1 MASLVPG
8 YASMQISA
16 EFIVPNIGART
27 TRERPNPSLA
37 QLPERIYAFVSYKI
51 TFGPVK
57 LCKFNL
63 LVQ

>member
-37 QLPERIYAFVSYKI
+37 QNRAEFMHSCHIKSP
-51 TFGPVK
+51 
-57 LCKFNL
+57 
-63 LVQ
+63 LVR